1 MFESQGRVARD
12 KAGKSAG
19 AMAIKIRLTDARP
32 RKMGFVLQKTEA
44 NKGGTMLKFRFKKTK
59 LVLV

>member
-1 MFESQGRVARD
+1 MARD